1 MSSNKFYLSEN
12 EITYWDIDLE
22 NIDPSHF
29 INFYHLLSDKNKTRA
44 SLFAKDK
51 DRNLFITAHFALDII
66 LESLFEIKPIFLTDE
81 HCKPFI
87 QNYPIHF
94 NLSHTDKRVILGF
107 SKQALGVDIEK
118 ITPLQDLDL
127 LIEHSMHPDEIRL
140 LMTLDPS
147 QKTHLFY
154 SMWTKKEAVVKAIGI
169 GMRKELNSFSL
180 NSLTKD
186 ASWKIFELA
195 LDNRYSAAIA
205 TQNTASSIVG
215 YQLRLPT
222 TALDVRRLSRSI
234 R

>member
-1 MSSNKFYLSEN
+1 
-12 EITYWDIDLE
+12 
-22 NIDPSHF
+22 
-29 INFYHLLSDKNKTRA
+29 
-44 SLFAKDK
+44 LFAKDK
-51 DRNLFITAHFALDII
+51 DRNLFITAHFALDFI
-66 LESLFEIKPIFLTDE
+66 LESLFEIKPIVLTDE
-81 HCKPFI
+81 HGKPFI

-195 LDNRYSAAIA
+195 LDNKYSAAIA

-222 TALDVRRLSRSI
+222 TALDVRRSSRKI

>member
-51 DRNLFITAHFALDII
+51 DRNLFITAHFALDFI
-66 LESLFEIKPIFLTDE
+66 LESLFEIKPIVLTDE
-81 HCKPFI
+81 HGKPFI

-127 LIEHSMHPDEIRL
+127 LIEQFPFR
-140 LMTLDPS
+140 
-147 QKTHLFY
+147 
-154 SMWTKKEAVVKAIGI
+154 
-169 GMRKELNSFSL
+169 
-180 NSLTKD
+180 
-186 ASWKIFELA
+186 
-195 LDNRYSAAIA
+195 
-205 TQNTASSIVG
+205 
-215 YQLRLPT
+215 
-222 TALDVRRLSRSI
+222 
-234 R
+234 

>member
-12 EITYWDIDLE
+12 EITYWDIDLD

-51 DRNLFITAHFALDII
+51 DRNLFITAHFALDFI
-66 LESLFEIKPIFLTDE
+66 LESLFEIKPIVLTDE
-81 HCKPFI
+81 HGKPFI